1 MTMTTETIDA
11 LNVANTA
18 TKETLRIHD
27 IIPRTK
33 ETRKTELEWLVN
45 SSKINAFFS
54 FVPSEKRPHLLRWA
68 YSYRDFSIIALDLL
82 PEEIEKVRAN
92 FDTWKK
98 VLEAFLFIHNHIS
111 EDFYPN
117 ITFSPVIING
127 DWKAGSCIVLFKGKT
142 ESGKTPEGYKKLKS
156 FCLNI
161 STKTNDN
168 LNETNPNDKN
178 ESEPFPITKEERI
191 FTEILEM
198 LEGEYI
204 SVRKIFALGMKQWQS
219 RLIYSKI
226 SELWLFEIDRE
237 NQNLKTYFKEKFG
250 LLTIETIAEILLME
264 NPED

>member
-1 MTMTTETIDA
+1 MTIETIYTPNGTKDTIKIPDA
-11 LNVANTA
+11 
-18 TKETLRIHD
+18 
-27 IIPRTK
+27 IPRTK
-33 ETRKTELEWLVN
+33 ETRKAELEWLVRR
-45 SSKINAFFS
+45 SKINAFFS

-68 YSYRDFSIIALDLL
+68 YAYRDFSIIALDLL

-117 ITFSPVIING
+117 ITFAPVIING
-127 DWKAGSCIVLFKGKT
+127 DGKAGSCIVLFKGKT
-142 ESGKTPEGYKKLKS
+142 ESGKTPDGYRKLKS

-161 STKTNDN
+161 STKKKDN
-168 LNETNPNDKN
+168 VNETNQNDEN
-178 ESEPFPITKEERI
+178 EIEPIPITKEEKI
-191 FTEILEM
+191 FKEILEM

-226 SELWLFEIDRE
+226 AELWLFEIDRE
-237 NQNLKTYFKEKFG
+237 NQNLKTYFHDKFE
-250 LLTIETIAEILLME
+250 LLTLETITDILSME